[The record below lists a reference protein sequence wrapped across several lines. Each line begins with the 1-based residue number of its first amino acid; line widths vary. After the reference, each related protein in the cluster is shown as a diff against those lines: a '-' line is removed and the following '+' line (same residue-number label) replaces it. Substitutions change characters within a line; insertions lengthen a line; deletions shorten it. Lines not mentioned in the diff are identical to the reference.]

1 MKTLLISTII
11 LFVGIV
17 STANAQRTTLPI
29 DPKAS
34 KLTWTG
40 YAEVGSYA
48 PTGSIQL
55 QKGQLTLVKDQT
67 VGGTFVIDMTTLQHE
82 NGQLQ
87 GHLREDT
94 FFDVARFPTATFV
107 LTRLVGTTATG
118 QLTIRGVTK
127 PVSFPVVIR
136 PETNGLRVTGQ
147 AVIDRTVFGIRYNST
162 SFFANLGDQ
171 AIKNTFAL
179 TFDLVARPVLPGQ

>member
-1 MKTLLISTII
+1 MKTLLITAIL
-11 LFVGIV
+11 LFVGIA
-17 STANAQRTTLPI
+17 SATAQTTLTI

-48 PTGSIQL
+48 PSGSIQL
-55 QKGQLTLVKDQT
+55 QKGQLTLAKDQI

-94 FFDVARFPTATFV
+94 FFDVTRFPTATFV
-107 LTRLVGTTATG
+107 LTKLAGTTATG

-127 PVSFPVVIR
+127 AVSFPVNIR
-136 PETNGLRVTGQ
+136 PETNGFRISGQ

-179 TFDLVARPVLPGQ
+179 GFDLVSGSVVR